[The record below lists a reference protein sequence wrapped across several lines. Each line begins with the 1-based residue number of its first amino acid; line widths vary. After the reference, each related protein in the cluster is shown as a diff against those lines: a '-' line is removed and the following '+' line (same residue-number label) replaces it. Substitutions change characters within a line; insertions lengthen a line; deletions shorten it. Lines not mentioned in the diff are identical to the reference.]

1 MNAFYYGINLGWIAG
16 IFLALF
22 IVGAS
27 WQHQCVQSHRSIKAV
42 LTLGTPLSGAH
53 WPPWWDW
60 LGYSHPD
67 YDGING

>member
-42 LTLGTPLSGAH
+42 
-53 WPPWWDW
+53 
-60 LGYSHPD
+60 
-67 YDGING
+67 